1 MPRSLLLV
9 VPFVFV
15 ACATSPS
22 TPSLRLRAP
31 IATQYTGTVAPAV
44 ASDPAG
50 LTVPPLVTPKPG
62 DEAILPG
69 DHGDA
74 PSATVRTWIVELPL
88 AEARQLLADWSNS
101 HVVRDLG
108 FGVRGFHVDRDALLD
123 HVATWTDRGVVRDQP
138 FVVAR
143 FDQTAT
149 MRSTQQTAAV
159 AGFVFRGGD
168 EPLVLD
174 PTIARFEHGTAID
187 VRARQDGDSAV
198 IALDWKQSELL
209 RPRTI
214 AALYGG
220 AVGSM
225 EVPVV
230 MQHRLQAD
238 VKVAPRDAMVFG
250 VLPTGTPAQVLLL
263 CVETGTP
270 APATGT
276 AAVAAR

>member
-9 VPFVFV
+9 VPFAFV
-15 ACATSPS
+15 ACATAP
-22 TPSLRLRAP
+22 PPAALPLGAP
-31 IATQYTGTVAPAV
+31 IATRYSGTVAPAA

-50 LTVPPLVTPKPG
+50 LTVPPVVTPTPG
-62 DEAILPG
+62 ESTILPG
-69 DHGDA
+69 DHGDG

-88 AEARQLLADWSNS
+88 AEARQVLAEWSNS
-101 HVVRDLG
+101 RVVRDLG
-108 FGVRGFHVDRDALLD
+108 FGVSGFHVDREAMLA
-123 HVATWTDRGVVRDQP
+123 HVARWTDRGAVRDQP

-159 AGFVFRGGD
+159 AGFVFRGGA
-168 EPLVLD
+168 EPLMLD

-198 IALDWKQSELL
+198 IALDWQQSELL

-214 AALYGG
+214 ASLYGG

-238 VKVAPRDAMVFG
+238 VAVAPRDAMVFG

-270 APATGT
+270 APAG
-276 AAVAAR
+276 AVAAR